1 MSERSGT
8 VTIGTPQKHHPTPSQ
23 RTTSSAI
30 FLVLLLTPPRPLAP
44 NASLPRLGLHHG
56 DVNHR
61 RVDEA
66 LLAHALGHARDDLHP
81 VLAHPLHALRIGS
94 GARRQLFDV

>member
-1 MSERSGT
+1 M
-8 VTIGTPQKHHPTPSQ
+8 IGTPKNIIPHRLNAPPLQ
-23 RTTSSAI
+23 AI